1 MRCLVCGSENDV
13 KKLGN
18 IYTIGSEGTDLC
30 FDCRIIVSNF
40 IRGLMKLKNDILFN
54 YRKK

>member
-30 FDCRIIVSNF
+30 FDCRVIVGNY
-40 IRGLMKLKNDILFN
+40 IRTLMKLKNDIVFN